1 MPGYWKG
8 EGAGSKAQTDGSALD
23 GSNNSSTAIAERE
36 DGYMCAWSHVM
47 ENEGLPVASIFFC
60 RTEGEVIF

>member
-1 MPGYWKG
+1 MQGSWKG
-8 EGAGSKAQTDGSALD
+8 EGAGSKAQMDGSALD

-36 DGYMCAWSHVM
+36 DGQMYAWSQ
-47 ENEGLPVASIFFC
+47 EDEGLLVASIFFG